1 MSSNVKYED
10 LNAVQKAAV
19 VLVALG
25 KDVSAQVLKKM
36 SESEVE
42 QLTVEIANL
51 RDIPAEV
58 EEEVLKECHQIFLA
72 REYILEGGF
81 DYARELLEQAMG
93 RPRAGEIL
101 TRLEGAMRTTGFRK
115 LQNIDARQLTN
126 FVQSEH
132 PQTIALILTQLRPQ
146 QAAQVMSDLPTEL
159 QTDVALRVATM
170 EKISPEV
177 LSQIETVL
185 ERQFDTGSSGEV
197 SVSGGAKQIAEILN
211 LMESSSEK
219 RILKSVEN
227 EDPDLAIQIKNLM
240 FVFEDVVLLD
250 DRSVQRLLKE
260 VETKDLAIALKA
272 ASEELKSKI
281 FSNVSERVVGMIQ
294 EEMEFMGPMR
304 LSDVESG
311 QQRIVE
317 AVRRLE
323 EEGQIVISGRGNK
336 EDVIV

>member
-1 MSSNVKYED
+1 MATTVKYED
-10 LNAVQKAAV
+10 LTPVQKAAV

-36 SESEVE
+36 SEAEVE

-51 RDIPAEV
+51 RDIPAEI
-58 EEEVLKECHQIFLA
+58 EEAVLKECHQIFLA
-72 REYILEGGF
+72 REYVLEGGF
-81 DYARELLEQAMG
+81 DYARELLEQAVG
-93 RPRAGEIL
+93 RNRASEVL
-101 TRLEGAMRTTGFRK
+101 ARLEGAMRTTGFKK

-146 QAAQVMSDLPTEL
+146 QAATVLSDLPPEL

-170 EKISPEV
+170 EKISPEI
-177 LSQIETVL
+177 LSQIESVL
-185 ERQFDTGSSGEV
+185 ERQFDTGGAGEV

-211 LMESSSEK
+211 LMETTSEK

-227 EDPDLAIQIKNLM
+227 ENPELAVEIKNLM
-240 FVFEDVVLLD
+240 FVFEDIVLLD

-272 ASEELKSKI
+272 ASEDLKSKI

-304 LSDVESG
+304 LSDVEAG

-323 EEGQIVISGRGNK
+323 EEGQIVISGRGSK